1 MLIVSLGFRAFF
13 LLSVISLGLQAR
25 RHGEGDDDSASV
37 NRELGI
43 DTRLVVLPEMEVL
56 KSVAQPS
63 TQFTGTFDDEY
74 TGDDS
79 EESDSMS
86 VEEEEA
92 YLSWEVAWPET
103 GRRLEKFVR
112 IRAATGKIAT
122 ENTTTEEEE
131 EGGGGDDD
139 QKEIENQLKTRAASG
154 IQSTAR
160 RRGKRNIYGRDTR
173 QRIPN
178 RMFARRFP
186 FASVVRLSTGC
197 TGTLVSPRHVLT
209 AAHCIHDQKDYV
221 KRYKDLKVG
230 LIQPHGNFI
239 WYKVNKSYL
248 PNGWL
253 IGNPDIASKFD
264 YTLLRL
270 VNTHPKP
277 YFKLGISENDVNGV
291 KKRIHFTAFEDDKY
305 SNTLWYR

>member
-1 MLIVSLGFRAFF
+1 MFIVPLGFRAFF
-13 LLSVISLGLQAR
+13 LLSLFSLGLQAR
-25 RHGEGDDDSASV
+25 RRGEGNDESAQV
-37 NRELGI
+37 RHELGI
-43 DTRLVVLPEMEVL
+43 TLPQMEVL
-56 KSVAQPS
+56 KSVAQPR

-74 TGDDS
+74 TGEDS
-79 EESDSMS
+79 EESDDGMS
-86 VEEEEA
+86 VEEKEA
-92 YLSWEVAWPET
+92 YLSWEVAWPT
-103 GRRLEKFVR
+103 SGRRLEKFVR
-112 IRAATGKIAT
+112 IRAAGEIAM
-122 ENTTTEEEE
+122 ENATTEPR
-131 EGGGGDDD
+131 GDDD
-139 QKEIENQLKTRAASG
+139 REEIENQLKARAASG
-154 IQSTAR
+154 ISTAR

-221 KRYKDLKVG
+221 KLYKDLKVG
-230 LIQPHGNFI
+230 LIQPHGSFI

-248 PNGWL
+248 PTGWL

-264 YTLLRL
+264 YALLRL

-277 YFKLGISENDVNGV
+277 YFKLGISENNINGV

-305 SNTLWYR
+305 SNTLWYRWDNVG